1 MLPVKAHFLSAAGS
15 NSCIP
20 LGFLGRISC
29 GFPSPAADYHEPD
42 LSLDDLVGISPTSS
56 IFLFRASGDSMID
69 AGIHDDDILIV
80 DKAKTAVDGDIVIAC
95 LENEF
100 LVKRLMHD
108 EESRP
113 VLMPENKRYKPII
126 MGEGE
131 TLLVWGVCKWVL
143 HKL

>member
-15 NSCIP
+15 NSCIS
-20 LGFLGRISC
+20 LGFLGRVSC

-80 DKAKTAVDGDIVIAC
+80 DKAKAAVEGDVVIAC
-95 LENEF
+95 LEGEF
-100 LVKRLMHD
+100 LVKRLMRD

-113 VLMPENKRYKPII
+113 ILIPENKRYRPII
-126 MGEGE
+126 VGEGE
-131 TLLVWGVCKWVL
+131 TLLVWGVCVWVL

>member
-20 LGFLGRISC
+20 LGFLGRVSC

-80 DKAKTAVDGDIVIAC
+80 DKAKTAAEGDVVIAC
-95 LENEF
+95 LEGEF
-100 LVKRLMHD
+100 LVKRLMRD

-113 VLMPENKRYKPII
+113 ILMPENKRYRPII
-126 MGEGE
+126 VGEGE
-131 TLLVWGVCKWVL
+131 TLLVWGVCVWVL